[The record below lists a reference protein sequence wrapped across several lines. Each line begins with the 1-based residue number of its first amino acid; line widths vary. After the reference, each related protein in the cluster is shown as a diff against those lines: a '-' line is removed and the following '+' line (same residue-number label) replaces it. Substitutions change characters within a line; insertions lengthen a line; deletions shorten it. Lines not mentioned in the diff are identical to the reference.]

1 MKREAGRGS
10 STRTVDDVCRTYE
23 HLQRQLAHV
32 LRPANL
38 SYARW
43 RVLRAIHDTDGAVSI
58 QRVADAVGLHRTSVR
73 SVVELL
79 VSAQYVVTEISPMD
93 RRNTKIRLTPA
104 GRAACDLGTRLVESI
119 DVGWLSGRFGDQVVG
134 VE

>member
-1 MKREAGRGS
+1 VSGGS
-10 STRTVDDVCRTYE
+10 VTRTVDDLCRTYE
-23 HLQRQLAHV
+23 SLQRQLVDV

-43 RVLRAIHDTDGAVSI
+43 RVLRAIRDTDGAVSI

-73 SVVELL
+73 GVVELL
-79 VSAQYVVTEISPMD
+79 VSAQYVTREISPMD
-93 RRNTKIRLTPA
+93 RRNTEVRLTPA

-119 DVGWLSGRFGDQVVG
+119 DVGRLMGRVDDPLGG
-134 VE
+134 LE